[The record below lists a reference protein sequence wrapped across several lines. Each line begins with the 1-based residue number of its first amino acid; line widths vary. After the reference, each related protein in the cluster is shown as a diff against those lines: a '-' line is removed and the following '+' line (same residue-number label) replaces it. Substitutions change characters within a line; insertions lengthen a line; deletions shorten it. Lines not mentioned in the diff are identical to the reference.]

1 MDWLLEISEFPG
13 FDLSVDSHY
22 ASDKDVFKAVSKY
35 EKALK
40 NALNDSLDIAII
52 ELRKLAVLYPEAGQV
67 NALLGCCQILEGRY
81 GEALRSLEKA
91 RLKDLPSPL
100 NFKID
105 RYIKEATKLI
115 TDIPDSGVKRSPAA
129 KQQHPAPE
137 IITAKASRWKSRKLA
152 GKKEKSELIQKLN
165 TPHIAET
172 FINEGIDVN
181 WVKVAMAA
189 SVVVIIGGIVALG
202 IYYFPKIADSL
213 SNEGRAADKLEWLLT
228 ELDGLKTSN
237 SRIDQLLKDYEEK
250 FYPPASNSGLSE
262 GPGTATPTT
271 VAASPSPSPE
281 PTVGDIIIEANNKV
295 SEAESTGRTDPKKV
309 MQLIL
314 AVRESLEGI
323 DEKTTTE
330 GLTVNVGDIL
340 KKAFDLEKS
349 VVNAACYTYYRDG
362 KSKMGAKKYAEAA
375 QAFQSA
381 YEINANY
388 LDGGNAYNLGK
399 AYSAMGE
406 TKLANTYFQYV
417 VDTFP
422 GTDYASWASYRIV
435 QTISEGE

>member
-13 FDLSVDSHY
+13 FDMSVDSHY

-35 EKALK
+35 DKALK

-67 NALLGCCQILEGRY
+67 NALLGCCQILEGRFA
-81 GEALRSLEKA
+81 EALRSLEKA

-105 RYIKEATKLI
+105 RYIKEAAKLVA
-115 TDIPDSGVKRSPAA
+115 DSSDSGESRSAA
-129 KQQHPAPE
+129 ARQQRPAPE

-152 GKKEKSELIQKLN
+152 SNKEKSEIIQKLN
-165 TPHIAET
+165 TPHVAET
-172 FINEGIDVN
+172 FINDGMDIN
-181 WVKVAMAA
+181 WVKIAI
-189 SVVVIIGGIVALG
+189 VVSFLAIISGIVALG

-213 SNEGRAADKLEWLLT
+213 RNEDKAGDKLEWLLS

-237 SRIDQLLKDYEEK
+237 SGIEQLLKDYEDE
-250 FYPPASNSGLSE
+250 FYPPAGNSGS
-262 GPGTATPTT
+262 TADSGSTSSAS
-271 VAASPSPSPE
+271 AAVSPSPTPE
-281 PTVGDIIIEANNKV
+281 PTVGDIIIEANTRII
-295 SEAESTGRTDPKKV
+295 EAENTGRVDPKKV
-309 MQLIL
+309 MELIL
-314 AVRESLEGI
+314 SVRDSLEGI

-349 VVNAACYTYYRDG
+349 VVNAACYTFYRDG
-362 KSKMGAKKYAEAA
+362 KSKMADKKYTEAA

-381 YEINANY
+381 YEINPNY
-388 LDGGNAYNLGK
+388 LEGGNAYNLGK

-406 TKLANTYFQYV
+406 TNLANTYFQYV

-435 QTISEGE
+435 QTTSEGE